1 MKHMRIFLI
10 FAVLLC
16 AALFFTGCPTDPEDE
31 EPNYGG
37 EAEILN
43 IVVAATDGVVY
54 YSLSTGEQVAGTD
67 SWDIA
72 FRRSRLIF
80 TNSGATAAYP
90 DVTSTGSGGVWH
102 VTKTNLADVTVDDA
116 VKDDPLY
123 GPYNQDVVRYILA
136 GGMGGSPAT
145 AAPSRI
151 NVMTFVGYSNEAD
164 NDGLSADKPF
174 SNTYQYNKKQFYNS
188 EGMPPVM
195 SVSNQIYIIKHG
207 DGSKYSKILI
217 NAYES
222 STANGTDTYQI
233 IYQNF

>member
-1 MKHMRIFLI
+1 
-10 FAVLLC
+10 
-16 AALFFTGCPTDPEDE
+16 
-31 EPNYGG
+31 
-37 EAEILN
+37 
-43 IVVAATDGVVY
+43 VVAATDGVVY
-54 YSLSTGEQVAGTD
+54 YSLSTGEEVEGTA

-102 VTKTNLADVTVDDA
+102 VTKTNLAEVTVDDA

-123 GPYNQDVVRYILA
+123 GPYNQDVIRYVT
-136 GGMGGSPAT
+136 GMGG

-151 NVMTFVGYSNEAD
+151 NIMTFVGYPNED
-164 NDGLSADKPF
+164 ENNGLTPESPWNAP
-174 SNTYQYNKKQFYNS
+174 YNYDKKQFYNS

-195 SVSNQIYIIKHG
+195 SASNQIYIIKHG